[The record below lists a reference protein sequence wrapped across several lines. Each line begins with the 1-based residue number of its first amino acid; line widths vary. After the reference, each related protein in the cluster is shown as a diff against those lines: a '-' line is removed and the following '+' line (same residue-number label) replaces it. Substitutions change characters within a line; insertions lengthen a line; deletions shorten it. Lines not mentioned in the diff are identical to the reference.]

1 MISLKFQDFLGLL
14 GSSWGLLGGSLG
26 APGRSL
32 GSPGARFGI
41 FFASIL
47 LDTLEHEKCPAKSD
61 FPCDFYEISGPSWAP
76 FGSSWG
82 LLGPSLGAPGRF
94 SGSPGA
100 RFGVLF
106 RYLSPYAVPV
116 GSLVFRGFLKTSKV
130 FLGCSLGGCYGS
142 WGLLGEPISYM
153 AVLEFFNRQK

>member
-1 MISLKFQDFLGLL
+1 MRLSFD
-14 GSSWGLLGGSLG
+14 S
-26 APGRSL
+26 
-32 GSPGARFGI
+32 
-41 FFASIL
+41 
-47 LDTLEHEKCPAKSD
+47 
-61 FPCDFYEISGPSWAP
+61 YEISGPSWAP

-100 RFGVLF
+100 RFGILF
-106 RYLSPYAVPV
+106 HYLSPYAVPVGAVGAVPV
-116 GSLVFRGFLKTSKV
+116 GSLVFRGFLKTSRV

-153 AVLEFFNRQK
+153 AVLEFFNREK